1 MSLPNIHIQSLKW
14 MKIVIIK
21 EDINEMGK
29 TQLEDCI
36 GYFSSNPTNIDNF
49 GEYCLNLPNFMG
61 CTEWVFGV

>member
-29 TQLEDCI
+29 T
-36 GYFSSNPTNIDNF
+36 
-49 GEYCLNLPNFMG
+49 
-61 CTEWVFGV
+61 